1 MTNKTTNKF
10 SPEVRAR
17 AVRMVTEHEAEHRS
31 RWAAVS
37 SIAAKIG
44 CSAHTLHEWVKKA
57 EVDSG
62 KRAGLP
68 SDVAEKMKALER
80 ENRELR
86 QANEILRKA
95 SAYFCPGGA
104 RPPTEAMISFIDE
117 HRPVL
122 GVEPI
127 CRLLP
132 IAPSTYYE
140 VVAKRTD
147 VGRLSARVRRDMAMK
162 VEIRRVFNENFQVYG
177 VRKVWR
183 QLQREGFDIARCTVA
198 RLMRAM
204 GLQGIIRGKPIRT
217 TISDKTAPCPLDLVN
232 RQFFAP
238 APNMLWLS
246 DFTYVATWQGFV
258 YVAFVVDAFARR
270 IVGWRASRTA
280 HAGFVLDAL
289 DQALHDRRPVHR
301 GGLVHHSD
309 RGSQYVS
316 IKYSERL
323 AEAGIEPSVGSV
335 GDSYDNALAETING
349 LYKAEV
355 IHRRGPWRNF
365 EAVEFATLEWVDWFN
380 NRRLLEPIGNI
391 PPAEAEERYYA
402 MLDAPALAA

>member
-1 MTNKTTNKF
+1 
-10 SPEVRAR
+10 
-17 AVRMVTEHEAEHRS
+17 
-31 RWAAVS
+31 
-37 SIAAKIG
+37 
-44 CSAHTLHEWVKKA
+44 
-57 EVDSG
+57 
-62 KRAGLP
+62 
-68 SDVAEKMKALER
+68 
-80 ENRELR
+80 
-86 QANEILRKA
+86 
-95 SAYFCPGGA
+95 
-104 RPPTEAMISFIDE
+104 MISFIDE
-117 HRPVL
+117 HRSVL

-140 VVAKRTD
+140 VIAKRTD
-147 VGRLSARVRRDMAMK
+147 VDRLSARERNDIAMK

-183 QLQREGFDIARCTVA
+183 QLQREGYDIARCTVA
-198 RLMRAM
+198 RLMRM
-204 GLQGIIRGKPIRT
+204 MELQGVIRGKPVKT
-217 TISDKTAPCPLDLVN
+217 TVSDKSAPCPFDRVN

-258 YVAFVVDAFARR
+258 YVAFVIDAFARR

-280 HAGFVLDAL
+280 HASFVLDAL
-289 DQALHDRRPVHR
+289 DQALHDRRPVKR

-316 IKYSERL
+316 IRYSERL

-391 PPAEAEERYYA
+391 PPAEAEDRYYA
-402 MLDAPALAA
+402 MLDAPAMAA